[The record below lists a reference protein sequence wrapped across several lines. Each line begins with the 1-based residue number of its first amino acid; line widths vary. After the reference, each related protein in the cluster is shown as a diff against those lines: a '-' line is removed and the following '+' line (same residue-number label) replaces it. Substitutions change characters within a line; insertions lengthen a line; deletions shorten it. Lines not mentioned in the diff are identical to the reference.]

1 MLVLLQKKIERFWD
15 RFLRLESLSLFN
27 ALQFDLIDFMRNS
40 RIIVT
45 KGDDFN
51 LNKLNIGT
59 TISGDIIV
67 TRLIGKIKTD
77 DVYEWFNGFERVCQ
91 QFISEGRKYK
101 LLVDRKGYTPDHFSV
116 QKVWKDK
123 FFNETILNHS
133 KAIAFLLEEGEIL
146 NYLQQSNTKE
156 SIKFFDDYE
165 QAFLWLNEYPR

>member
-1 MLVLLQKKIERFWD
+1 
-15 RFLRLESLSLFN
+15 
-27 ALQFDLIDFMRNS
+27 MRDS

-45 KGDDFN
+45 KGDDFR
-51 LNKLNIGT
+51 LSKLNIGT
-59 TISGDIIV
+59 TVSGDIIV

-77 DVYEWFNGFERVCQ
+77 DVYEWFNRFEQVCQ
-91 QFISEGRKYK
+91 QFISEGQKYK

-156 SIKFFDDYE
+156 SVKFFDDYE
-165 QAFLWLNEYPR
+165 QAFLWLNEYHI

>member
-1 MLVLLQKKIERFWD
+1 MNCLMYNKGLFVNNVVLLLKNFIF
-15 RFLRLESLSLFN
+15 
-27 ALQFDLIDFMRNS
+27 IDFIRIS

-45 KGDDFN
+45 KGDDS
-51 LNKLNIGT
+51 KLSKQNIST
-59 TISGDIIV
+59 TVSGDLIV
-67 TRLIGKIKTD
+67 THLIGQIKTE
-77 DVYEWFNGFERVCQ
+77 DVYEWFNDFEQVCQ

-101 LLVDRKGYTPDHFSV
+101 LLVDRKEYTPNHFSV

-156 SIKFFDDYE
+156 SVEFFDDYE
-165 QAFLWLNEYPR
+165 QSLIWLNEYPM

>member
-1 MLVLLQKKIERFWD
+1 MRF
-15 RFLRLESLSLFN
+15 FL
-27 ALQFDLIDFMRNS
+27 
-40 RIIVT
+40 IIVT
-45 KGDDFN
+45 KGDDF
-51 LNKLNIGT
+51 KLRKPNIST
-59 TISGDIIV
+59 TVSGDIII
-67 TRLIGKIKTD
+67 THLTGKIKID
-77 DVYEWFNGFERVCQ
+77 DVYEWFNGFEQVCQ

-156 SIKFFDDYE
+156 SVKFFDDYE
-165 QAFLWLNEYPR
+165 QSFIWLDGYHI

>member
-1 MLVLLQKKIERFWD
+1 M
-15 RFLRLESLSLFN
+15 
-27 ALQFDLIDFMRNS
+27 
-40 RIIVT
+40 IVA
-45 KGDDFN
+45 KGDDSR
-51 LNKLNIGT
+51 LSKLNIST
-59 TISGDIIV
+59 TVSGDIIV

-77 DVYEWFNGFERVCQ
+77 DVYEWFNGFEQVFQ

-116 QKVWKDK
+116 QKAWKEK

-156 SIKFFDDYE
+156 TVKFSDDYE
-165 QAFLWLNEYPR
+165 QAFLWLNEYPI